1 MNINLSKLN
10 TICRV
15 NYQQSVVN
23 MFMKQHITQNGMS
36 DLYVRSGNTMVN
48 FNTYSSF
55 ESEKCNYISDLLLLA
70 INNDSAKVRKHGDTY
85 EVAGVQFTA
94 DQIPKIDTSKLSE
107 IKACNNTIDFGQN
120 KYFKYVSSDGTS
132 HVLFAENKSVG
143 VPYSEHMRGAEYDAI
158 AQRYSHFWRYMMSD
172 DPVYVGLT
180 YSDDDIDEF
189 MLTILAEYEGKK
201 FKSINSGD
209 LDLLTEDE
217 KKVIDE
223 LKEEKKPLL
232 QTLKEA
238 LDGEVK
244 EVVLSKRLTTSAV
257 CLVSG
262 DGVSFEMERVMN
274 KMPNDYNVKADKI
287 LEINPHHEIFKAIE
301 TLYNSGSEDVGKYA
315 KLLYSQA
322 LLIEGIMLENPVEFS
337 NLMCEL
343 MIKKV

>member
-1 MNINLSKLN
+1 MMSFGGMCMNINLSKLN

-189 MLTILAEYEGKK
+189 MNQAGIEHGFFTVKMGNQEATQYYT
-201 FKSINSGD
+201 KSEN
-209 LDLLTEDE
+209 
-217 KKVIDE
+217 
-223 LKEEKKPLL
+223 
-232 QTLKEA
+232 
-238 LDGEVK
+238 
-244 EVVLSKRLTTSAV
+244 TSAV
-257 CLVSG
+257 QSKKRYDSRYEHITSTGYQLMNYEPGSVFKLNGKEYILSEKHTLNIPYGEDLWCLEYPSNYIFG
-262 DGVSFEMERVMN
+262 E
-274 KMPNDYNVKADKI
+274 KI
-287 LEINPHHEIFKAIE
+287 
-301 TLYNSGSEDVGKYA
+301 T
-315 KLLYSQA
+315 
-322 LLIEGIMLENPVEFS
+322 
-337 NLMCEL
+337 
-343 MIKKV
+343 